1 MGLFSYSGSDLV
13 VNKWVGQL
21 QLECG
26 CQMSGTFIAKCVIT
40 SDMLKKK
47 KALLFG
53 GLPFLIIAS
62 QQLMAL
68 FLIFWTCK
76 LYLTTI

>member
-47 KALLFG
+47 KSTAVWGITLSYHCITATYG
-53 GLPFLIIAS
+53 PFFNILD
-62 QQLMAL
+62 L
-68 FLIFWTCK
+68 
-76 LYLTTI
+76 